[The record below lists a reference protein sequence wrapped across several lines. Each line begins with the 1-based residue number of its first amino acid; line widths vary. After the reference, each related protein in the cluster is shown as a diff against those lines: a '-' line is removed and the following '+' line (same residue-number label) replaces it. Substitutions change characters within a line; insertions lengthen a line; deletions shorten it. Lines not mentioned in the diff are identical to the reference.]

1 MGVLQEKISKLIQ
14 QELSMLF
21 QKDEHYWF
29 EGTMVSVSVV
39 RVTADLSLAKVYI
52 SAFGKKKP
60 QEILDILNEHVHEV
74 RFALG
79 NRIKNKVR
87 KIPELR
93 FYIDDSLEYAQKID
107 ELLKN

>member
-79 NRIKNKVR
+79 NRKKIKYGKYPNCAFTLTIR
-87 KIPELR
+87 WNM
-93 FYIDDSLEYAQKID
+93 
-107 ELLKN
+107 LKKLMNY

>member
-1 MGVLQEKISKLIQ
+1 MGVLQEKISKLVQ
-14 QELSMLF
+14 QELSIIF
-21 QKDEHYWF
+21 QQDEHYWF

-52 SAFGKKKP
+52 SAFGKKP
-60 QEILDILNEHVHEV
+60 AAEILDILNEHLPEI
-74 RFALG
+74 RYSLG

-93 FYIDDSLEYAQKID
+93 FYIDDSLDYAQKID
-107 ELLKN
+107 ELLKK